1 MKWHYFPGKSTASL
15 CVFYTGWGMDD
26 HVFERFMGERDTLI
40 VWDYTDLSTPLPLE
54 DRPIEVLAWSMG
66 VWAAQQTCPTA
77 NLQSA
82 TAVNGTP
89 WPIDETRGIPPAI
102 FDGTLTTYSE
112 AGLARFR
119 KRMCGGVAALT
130 EFMAHAPQRTTE
142 DLGAELAA
150 LGEAIRM
157 LPEVAFPWTRAIGC
171 TQDRI
176 FPIAAQK
183 AAFPDLI
190 ECAGAHWQPDLF
202 ETLLKGRPL

>member
-1 MKWHYFPGKSTASL
+1 MKWRYFSGKSTASL

-26 HVFERFMGERDTLI
+26 RVFERFMGERDTLI
-40 VWDYTDLSTPLPLE
+40 VWDYTDLSTPLPLDE
-54 DRPIEVLAWSMG
+54 RPLEVLAWSMG
-66 VWAAQQTCPTA
+66 VWAAQQTCPTTH
-77 NLQSA
+77 LQSA

-102 FDGTLTTYSE
+102 FDGTLATYSE

-119 KRMCGGVAALT
+119 KRMCGGAAALT
-130 EFMAHAPQRTTE
+130 EFMAYAPRRTTE

-150 LGEAIRM
+150 LGEAIRSR
-157 LPEVAFPWTRAIGC
+157 PEKTFPWTRAIGC

-183 AAFPDLI
+183 AAFPNLI
-190 ECAGAHWQPDLF
+190 EHSGAHWQPTLF
-202 ETLLKGRPL
+202 ECLLKGRPL